1 MNLLFIHLTHC
12 FATTG
17 RCFKNLKMIDK
28 RCIKVQLEPILRIH
42 NPKNIRDTMGWKPN
56 FQLLH
61 KFFLELLLNHTK
73 TMDLHKHEF
82 FLERNQQKET
92 QKRME
97 MF

>member
-1 MNLLFIHLTHC
+1 
-12 FATTG
+12 
-17 RCFKNLKMIDK
+17 
-28 RCIKVQLEPILRIH
+28 
-42 NPKNIRDTMGWKPN
+42 
-56 FQLLH
+56 
-61 KFFLELLLNHTK
+61 LELLLNHTK